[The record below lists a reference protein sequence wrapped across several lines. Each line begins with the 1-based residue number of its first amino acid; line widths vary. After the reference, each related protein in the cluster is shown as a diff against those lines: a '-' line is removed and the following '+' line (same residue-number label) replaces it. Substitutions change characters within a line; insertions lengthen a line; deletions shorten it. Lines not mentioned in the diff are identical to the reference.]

1 MIYMAI
7 RCMYICKQCMS
18 RSLGGPRR
26 AEAGCL
32 VLGGPMRAEVGCRAG
47 RCERRQGRQGP
58 RAARRLHAAHTLAG
72 GCGRL
77 RAVAYAVMMLPS
89 ATEPWVA
96 ARAATEAARPTARG
110 PARRRRLA
118 RASPFD
124 QRERTSNKI

>member
-1 MIYMAI
+1 MPGA
-7 RCMYICKQCMS
+7 
-18 RSLGGPRR
+18 GR
-26 AEAGCL
+26 AEASGGR
-32 VLGGPMRAEVGCRAG
+32 VPGGPMRAEAG
-47 RCERRQGRQGP
+47 EAGS
-58 RAARRLHAAHTLAG
+58 ARRAPPARRPSVRHTLAG